1 MLGKAGKAGAGNRTT
16 AVQWR
21 YSRVRWS
28 RHHPQLQHS
37 LQPLSP
43 FLAGMAREE
52 DILLNPLYRI
62 LQVGQ
67 SIDFADK
74 KDNLKD

>member
-21 YSRVRWS
+21 YSRVPS
-28 RHHPQLQHS
+28 PPPLQHS

-43 FLAGMAREE
+43 LLAGMAREE